1 MTAADASTTAE
12 YTVAVTRAASADA
25 TLSAL
30 VLSAGILSP
39 GFDPATADYA
49 ATVAN
54 AQASV
59 TVTPTTTHPLAT
71 VQVDGTAVASGSAS
85 GASR

>member
-1 MTAADASTTAE
+1 M
-12 YTVAVTRAASADA
+12 TRAASADA

-59 TVTPTTTHPLAT
+59 T
-71 VQVDGTAVASGSAS
+71 G
-85 GASR
+85 